1 MIRAIWRRVAVL
13 TLAGALAAVPA
24 WADDPPGA
32 EPASDEA
39 AAAAAI
45 EAAIAAHTEEA
56 KAMLKESAD
65 FLAAQEKFAI
75 KANIGFDVVQVTGQK
90 LEFGSSREITVR
102 RPDRLRIDAQQRDG
116 DRASLFFD
124 GEQISVDLPDENAYV
139 AIAKPG
145 TLDAAIDYL
154 VDDLQTP
161 APLHEFV
168 TSNFYTDVEDKI
180 LAGFYVEEATV
191 GKRQCHHLAFRAQRV
206 DFQIWIEDGDRPLPC
221 SLVIT
226 YKHEEASP
234 QFWAS
239 FHSWDLSPS
248 ARDKHFRYSPPEG
261 AEKLSLQTAIQE
273 IREDVEV
280 Q

>member
-1 MIRAIWRRVAVL
+1 MIREIWRRAAVL
-13 TLAGALAAVPA
+13 ALAGALAAVPA

-32 EPASDEA
+32 EAASDEA
-39 AAAAAI
+39 AREAEI
-45 EAAIAAHTEEA
+45 EADIAAHTEEA
-56 KAMLKESAD
+56 KAILKESAD

-75 KANIGFDVVQVTGQK
+75 KTHTGFDVVQLTGQK
-90 LEFGSSREITVR
+90 LDFGASREITVR
-102 RPDRLRIDAQQRDG
+102 RPDRLRVDARRRDG
-116 DRASLFFD
+116 DRTSIFFD
-124 GEQISVDLPDENAYV
+124 GEQISVDLPDANAYV

-154 VDDLQTP
+154 IDDLQTP

-168 TSNFYTDVEDKI
+168 SSNFYTDVEDKI
-180 LAGFYVEEATV
+180 HAGFYVEEATI
-191 GKRQCHHLAFRAQRV
+191 GKRQCHHLAFRTDVV

-221 SLVIT
+221 SLVVT

-234 QFWAS
+234 QFWAR
-239 FHSWDLSPS
+239 FHSWDLSPKTP
-248 ARDKHFRYSPPEG
+248 DKLFRYSPPEG
-261 AEKLSLQTAIQE
+261 AERLSLQTAIQG